1 MPAGLLREVRPR
13 PLRPEQVGRLVGA
26 PEVARRGDLRI
37 EEVKA
42 LAHVLRPRITR
53 VADVAAVR
61 GEEVAAVPGLARERR
76 PITRGRRA
84 KGGIGRQA
92 EDGADGKDGS

>member
-37 EEVKA
+37 EEVEA

-61 GEEVAAVPGLARERR
+61 GEDVAAVPGLARERR
-76 PITRGRRA
+76 TITRGRRVE
-84 KGGIGRQA
+84 GVNRQPDDDRDDR
-92 EDGADGKDGS
+92 EE